1 MLKTFFK
8 YVIPSIFSM
17 IIFYSYTLVDGIYVS
32 YFVGQNALA
41 SINVSTPYITTIF
54 SLSVLFAI
62 GASTVISIYRGQNKK
77 EEMNKIFTMNF
88 IVISCIA
95 LCISLFSFLFSRSIV
110 TLLKANSDIF
120 SYSNTYIKTL
130 SLFSYFYIVSYCMEV
145 LLKTDGFPQKSI
157 LGVSIGAITNIVLD
171 PVFMGC
177 FHMGILGSALATGLS
192 QFTTFLYFLYHFTL
206 SKQSHFQ
213 FVKGN
218 YPWQEYKRILP
229 LGCAD
234 CISELS
240 PGIMI
245 TFFNM
250 RINDLLSTNGLVIF
264 SVLMYVYNMIL
275 MVMVGTSQGMQPLL
289 SLSYGKND
297 SKTMKTIHFYARCL
311 VTVASVVLFLIV
323 EIFARPICASFIHGN
338 PVLLNQCINSLRLFS
353 LVFLV
358 MGQVVLTSGYLVAT
372 EKPKRAFVLS
382 LLRGIGLVLMSLWV
396 CSSLFGSMGIWISC
410 FISECL
416 CFLISLFFL
425 RY

>member
-8 YVIPSIFSM
+8 YVIPSILSM

-41 SINVSTPYITTIF
+41 SINVSTPYVTTIF
-54 SLSVLFAI
+54 SVSVLFAI
-62 GASTVISIYRGQNKK
+62 GSSTVISIYRGQNKK
-77 EEMNKIFTMNF
+77 EDMNKVFTMNF

-95 LCISLFSFLFSRSIV
+95 LCISITSFLFSKSIV
-110 TLLKANSDIF
+110 TILKANADVF

-157 LGVSIGAITNIVLD
+157 IGVSIGAITNIVLD
-171 PVFMGC
+171 PVFMGY

-192 QFTTFLYFLYHFTL
+192 QFMTFLYFLYHFTL
-206 SKQSHFQ
+206 SKQTHFQ

-218 YPWQEYKRILP
+218 YPWDEYKRILP

-234 CISELS
+234 CISEIS

-289 SLSYGKND
+289 SLSYGKKD
-297 SKTMKTIHFYARCL
+297 EQSMKKIHFYARCL
-311 VTVASVVLFLIV
+311 VTVASIVLFFIV
-323 EIFARPICASFIHGN
+323 EIFAQSICGSFIHEN
-338 PVLLNQCINSLRLFS
+338 PILLNQCVFSLRLFS

-358 MGQVVLTSGYLVAT
+358 MGQVVLTSGYLVAV
-372 EKPKRAFVLS
+372 EKPRKAFVLS
-382 LLRGIGLVLMSLWV
+382 LLRGIGLVLLSLWI
-396 CSSLFGSMGIWISC
+396 CSSLFGSTGIWLSC
-410 FISECL
+410 FVSECF
-416 CFLISLFFL
+416 CFVISLFFL
-425 RY
+425 GY